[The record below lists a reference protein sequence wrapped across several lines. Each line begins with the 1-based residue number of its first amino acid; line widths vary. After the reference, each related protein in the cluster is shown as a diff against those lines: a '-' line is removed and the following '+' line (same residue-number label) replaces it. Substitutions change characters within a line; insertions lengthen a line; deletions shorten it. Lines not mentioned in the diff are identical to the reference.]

1 MEKKKKKVSKIISAI
16 LGGLIILTFVIIMIL
31 ELILPSNN
39 SFVIWAKENVFD
51 INLIPSGFSEH
62 YKVIIHCLILFVLV
76 LSISKPNNN
85 ELEIFCLASASN
97 IASAELA
104 YLLRPFSSII
114 CLFKGV

>member
-76 LSISKPNNN
+76 LSISKLIKVLDFSKKSSCVI
-85 ELEIFCLASASN
+85 ELYNSYL
-97 IASAELA
+97 ELS
-104 YLLRPFSSII
+104 LNSFFI
-114 CLFKGV
+114 